1 MDKVGPAAASALGII
16 VRLGFLM
23 SILANM
29 PLQMLPYRQ
38 SFARLVLGGDH
49 EFAGLGYSIVTYGS
63 LAIFYF
69 IAMAAKSIWVPIQLV
84 GATAGAAIAFF
95 FPAAVA
101 LAVVREWQRRGVHA
115 GPAGDLIKAGYWKTN
130 AWILVAIGVV
140 QVVTGITAIILER
153 SKNNNGNG
161 NNFAAPWH

>member
-1 MDKVGPAAASALGII
+1 MGHAAASALGII
-16 VRLGFLM
+16 VRLGFLI

-49 EFAGLGYSIVTYGS
+49 EFAGIGYSIVTYGS
-63 LAIFYF
+63 LIIFYS
-69 IAMAAKSIWVPIQLV
+69 IAMKAKSIWVPIQLV

-101 LAVVREWQRRGVHA
+101 LAVVKEWRRAGVHA
-115 GPAGDLIKAGYWKTN
+115 GPAGTPIKYGYWRIN
-130 AWILVAIGVV
+130 SWVLVVIGVV
-140 QVVTGITAIILER
+140 QVVTGITSIVLER
-153 SKNNNGNG
+153 KRKGSDSENYLAMG
-161 NNFAAPWH
+161 PWGQ